1 MLPFSA
7 TPSIYEQGQRYL
19 RFPHEPHENEFI
31 PFRVIPFD
39 SWAEKYFALHRGLW
53 LT

>member
-19 RFPHEPHENEFI
+19 SFPHEPHEIHENEFI

-39 SWAEKYFALHRGLW
+39 SWAEKYFAGHRGL
-53 LT
+53 